1 MKKKKADLQISLFPF
16 LSILACVIGILTLMI
31 TAIVI
36 AQIDPEAVNEKIE
49 TALEEDD
56 EFQNK
61 IAEKKKEIQKLKEEL
76 KDIKENPRQ
85 KIDPKLKDRLKKEIL
100 ALAKEAQKRQ
110 IENKQSKIILGE
122 VVKVKSDLSKLM
134 KNLEVAEDEWELMK
148 EPEKFAT
155 MVIKQAGS
163 GNGGDLEPTFIECH
177 ERGIKVYDKNGKS
190 FEVLTDQISKNTK
203 LKSVIQQVAK
213 EGPYRIWRSS
223 QGTEMD
229 ARFVK
234 RDGSKITLKDKQ
246 GIEIKLTALQLA
258 PSSRRA
264 IYKYDEAR
272 KLKLPDPEARYIIF
286 LLRSKGF
293 SSWYRTTLICEAIR
307 CKFGQIPLDGDGEID
322 LSLFLG
328 S

>member
-49 TALEEDD
+49 TALEDD
-56 EFQNK
+56 EEFQNK
-61 IAEKKKEIQKLKEEL
+61 IADKKKELQKLKKEIQE
-76 KDIKENPRQ
+76 IKENPKQ
-85 KIDPKLKDRLKKEIL
+85 KIDPKLKDQLAKEIL
-100 ALAKEAQKRQ
+100 ALVKEGKKRQ
-110 IENKQSKIILGE
+110 IENKQSKAILGE
-122 VVKVKSDLSKLM
+122 VVKVKSDLAKLM

-148 EPEKFAT
+148 DPEKFAT
-155 MVIKQAGS
+155 MVIKQGGS
-163 GNGGDLEPTFIECH
+163 GRGGDLEPTFIECH
-177 ERGIKVYDKNGKS
+177 DRGIKVYDKNGQS
-190 FEVLTDQISKNTK
+190 FEVLTDQISKNAK
-203 LKSVIQQVAK
+203 LKSVIQKVAR
-213 EGPYRIWRSS
+213 EAPYRIWRSS

-246 GIEIKLTALQLA
+246 GKEIKLTALQLA

-264 IYKYDEAR
+264 IYQYDEAR
-272 KLKLPDPEARYIIF
+272 KAKLPDPETRYIIF

-293 SSWYRTTLICEAIR
+293 SSWYKTTLICQAIR
-307 CKFGQIPLDGDGEID
+307 CKFGQIPLDGEGEID